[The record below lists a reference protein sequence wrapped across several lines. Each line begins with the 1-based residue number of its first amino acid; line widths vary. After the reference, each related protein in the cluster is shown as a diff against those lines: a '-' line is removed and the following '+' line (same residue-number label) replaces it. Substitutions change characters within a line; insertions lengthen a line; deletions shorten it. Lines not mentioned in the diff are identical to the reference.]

1 MSNYLAIATVTATL
15 QRTLQSAVQMDVE
28 GARITTVRP
37 SDIGS
42 GTPES
47 GVNLFLY
54 QVITNPALNN
64 MDATPL
70 RSRGTPTKR
79 QAALDL
85 YYMFSFYG
93 SEVELEPQR
102 LLGSVMRT
110 LNDQRVIN
118 QDLIRGACR
127 DATLPFLQ
135 ESNLAEQVQQINIVP
150 LDLNLEDL
158 SKAWSVFFQTP
169 YLLSVAYKVLV
180 VLVEGEESPVRGLPI
195 RDRRTAGLS
204 PFFQQPQVDRVMAQ
218 GGLSEAIVADS
229 TLVITGKQLKG
240 DGTTR
245 VRLCGVEA
253 IPTEISAT
261 QILLPLSQVPHSS
274 LRAGIQSLQVIHSPQ
289 TGEMTRHRGNESTAA
304 PFVLRPRLLQV
315 RLMAGQV
322 DEEDSRSG
330 QLQLQTNLTIGSS
343 QRLVVVL
350 NEWRPDK
357 WNTES
362 PTSYLFDAPRREQDS
377 NSITLSFQAVKPG
390 DYLVRL
396 MVDGAESQLQVDDDA
411 NSPTYE
417 WYIGPRITIA

>member
-1 MSNYLAIATVTATL
+1 MSNFLAVATVTATL
-15 QRTLQSAVQMDVE
+15 QRTLQSAVQKDIE

-37 SDIGS
+37 SDIGN

-54 QVITNPALNN
+54 QVITNPALHN

-93 SEVELEPQR
+93 SEVDLEPQR

-110 LNDQRVIN
+110 LNDQRVID
-118 QDLIRGACR
+118 QDIIRAACR
-127 DATLPFLQ
+127 DSTLPFLQ
-135 ESNLAEQVQQINIVP
+135 ESNLADQVQQINIVP

-169 YLLSVAYKVLV
+169 YVLSVGYKVLV
-180 VLVEGEESPVRGLPI
+180 VLVAGEEAPARGLPI
-195 RDRRTAGLS
+195 RDRRTNGLS
-204 PFFQQPQVDRVMAQ
+204 PFFQQPQIERIMAQ
-218 GGLSEAIVADS
+218 GDGVEAIVADS

-240 DGTTR
+240 DWATL
-245 VRLCGVEA
+245 VRLCGVEVT
-253 IPTEISAT
+253 PTEINAT
-261 QILLPLSQVPHSS
+261 QIQLSLTQVPNSA
-274 LRAGIQSLQVIHSPQ
+274 LRAGIQSLQVIHPPQ
-289 TGEMTRHRGNESTAA
+289 SGETTRNRGKESNAA

-322 DEEDSRSG
+322 DEEDARSG
-330 QLQLQTNLTIGSS
+330 QLQLQTNLTIGSN
-343 QRLVVVL
+343 QRVVMVL
-350 NEWRPDK
+350 NEW
-357 WNTES
+357 NTAS
-362 PTSYLFDAPRREQDS
+362 PTSYLFDAPPREQDS
-377 NSITLSFQAVKPG
+377 VAINISFQAIKPG

-396 MVDGAESQLQVDDDA
+396 MVDGAESQLQVDNDA
-411 NSPTYE
+411 NSSTYE

>member
-1 MSNYLAIATVTATL
+1 MSNYLAVATVTATL
-15 QRTLQSAVQMDVE
+15 QRALQAAVQMDVE

-110 LNDQRVIN
+110 LNDQRVID
-118 QDLIRGACR
+118 QDLIRAACR
-127 DATLPFLQ
+127 DSTLPFLQ
-135 ESNLAEQVQQINIVP
+135 ASTLAEQVQQINIVP

-169 YLLSVAYKVLV
+169 YLLSIAYKVLV
-180 VLVEGEESPVRGLPI
+180 VLVAGEESPTRGLPI
-195 RDRRTAGLS
+195 RDRRTNGLS
-204 PFFQQPQVDRVMAQ
+204 PFFQQPQVEGIRAQ
-218 GGLSEAIVADS
+218 GGVAEAIVADS

-240 DGTTR
+240 DGATL
-245 VRLCGVEA
+245 VRLCGVEVT
-253 IPTEISAT
+253 PTEISAT
-261 QILLPLSQVPHSS
+261 QIQLSLAQVPSS
-274 LRAGIQSLQVIHSPQ
+274 ALRAGVQSLQVIHPPQ
-289 TGEMTRHRGNESTAA
+289 SGEPSRRGKESNAA
-304 PFVLRPRLLQV
+304 PFVLRPHLAQV

-322 DEEDSRSG
+322 DEEEARSG
-330 QLQLQTNLTIGSS
+330 QLQLQTNLTIGSH
-343 QRLVVVL
+343 QRVVVVL
-350 NEWRPDK
+350 NEW
-357 WNTES
+357 NAAS
-362 PTSYLFDAPRREQDS
+362 PAASPASYLFDAAPREQDS
-377 NSITLSFQAVKPG
+377 VTIDISFQAVKPG

-396 MVDGAESQLQVDDDA
+396 MVDGAESQLQIDNDV
-411 NSPTYE
+411 NSSTYE
-417 WYIGPRITIA
+417 WYIGPRIMIA